1 MDMSTNKETL
11 PVYQCINRNQIT
23 SCASIVSS
31 GGVIVFPTDTVYA
44 IGCNPYNDKAVE
56 RVFEIKGRNLARPF
70 PVLAANINDVERVVS
85 LGKTGKKLA
94 AMFWPGGLTI
104 ISKLVD
110 SALSSK
116 VTAGQMTIG
125 VRIPNNACAIQ
136 LLEHCKYL
144 VGTSA
149 NISGEKSAR
158 SVSEVV
164 ASSLRGFDAILDGG
178 STKDGQESTIID
190 LSSDI
195 PQLIR
200 EGVISVSEIE
210 RAVSK

>member
-1 MDMSTNKETL
+1 MSTNKEAL
-11 PVYQCINRNQIT
+11 PVFRCIDRSQII

-44 IGCNPYNDKAVE
+44 IGCSPYNDRAVK
-56 RVFEIKGRNLARPF
+56 RVFEIKGRNVARPF
-70 PVLAANINDVERVVS
+70 PVLAANMRDVERIVS

-94 AMFWPGGLTI
+94 AKFWPGGLTI

-110 SALSSK
+110 STISRK

-125 VRIPNNACAIQ
+125 VRIPNNECAIK

-158 SVSEVV
+158 SVSEVL
-164 ASSLRGFDAILDGG
+164 ASSLRGFDAMLDGG
-178 STKDGQESTIID
+178 STKDGKESTIID
-190 LSSDI
+190 LSGDI

-200 EGVISVSEIE
+200 EGVVSIAEIE
-210 RAVSK
+210 RSVPN